1 MSEIS
6 VLSNQ
11 YDKLVVTSD
20 KINDSVII
28 LKKTSLLKDRQ
39 HGTKYPKLTVSK
51 EEFFGAKENLL
62 PFLESINNILDDTG
76 NGSEFIPDLIL
87 EDYKQRLSSFPF
99 IQEEITNLTKKLN
112 QDVTIGI
119 EDIKVLDEI
128 LKVLDT
134 ERSTLFRKLRTARG

>member
-28 LKKTSLLKDRQ
+28 LKKISLLKDRQ
-39 HGTKYPKLTVSK
+39 HGTKYPKLTLST
-51 EEFFGAKENLL
+51 EEISGAKDNLL
-62 PFLESINNILDDTG
+62 PFLESINNILEDTD

-87 EDYKQRLSSFPF
+87 EDYKKRLSAFPF
-99 IQEEITNLTKKLN
+99 IQEEVAGLTKKLR
-112 QDVTIGI
+112 QGQAIGI
-119 EDIKVLDEI
+119 EDIKILDEI